1 MITFVPVEERFICDD
16 CEYKCLAFN
25 DVHTKKHIL
34 VRVVEKVVETVVSTE
49 DRLRTVEGQL
59 ESVQGRLEKMER
71 LLSKLLEKG
80 GEGSTGG
87 APVRPD
93 IEISVE
99 PTNPE
104 SNDQEGDTRNLETAS
119 TTTSDK

>member
-1 MITFVPVEERFICDD
+1 M
-16 CEYKCLAFN
+16 
-25 DVHTKKHIL
+25 
-34 VRVVEKVVETVVSTE
+34 ETVVSTE

-80 GEGSTGG
+80 GEGSPGG
-87 APVRPD
+87 APANPD
-93 IEISVE
+93 IEMSVE
-99 PTNPE
+99 PKDPE
-104 SNDQEGDTRNLETAS
+104 SKDQEGDTNDLEAAS